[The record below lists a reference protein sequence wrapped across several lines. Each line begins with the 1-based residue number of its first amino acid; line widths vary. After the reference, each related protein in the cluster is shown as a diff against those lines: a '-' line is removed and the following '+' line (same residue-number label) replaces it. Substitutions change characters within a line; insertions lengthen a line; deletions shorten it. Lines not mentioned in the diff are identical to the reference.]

1 MFQYN
6 FTKTQGRLDVALE
19 LEFADPWCRTVSI
32 QNPLFFLPFHMVVVY
47 YFFPLYKRQFTMHTS
62 LHLAFCIYCILEI
75 IPY

>member
-32 QNPLFFLPFHMVVVY
+32 QNPLFFLVVY
-47 YFFPLYKRQFTMHTS
+47 PRKRKVRKSSGLY
-62 LHLAFCIYCILEI
+62 
-75 IPY
+75 